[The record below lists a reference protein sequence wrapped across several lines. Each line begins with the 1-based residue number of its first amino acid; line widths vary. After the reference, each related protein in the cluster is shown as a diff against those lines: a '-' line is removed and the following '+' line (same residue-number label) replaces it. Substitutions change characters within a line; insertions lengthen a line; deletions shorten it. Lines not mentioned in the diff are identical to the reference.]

1 MVLAAH
7 FTDAFASLP
16 NVFTAQEVASIIAH
30 GEAVGTAMAGFMAG
44 TPRNNINNK
53 IRITQHA
60 WIDPAPETEW
70 LYMRIEQAALAFN
83 DRIYQFDITGF
94 SESLQY
100 TVYHGNEGGHYD
112 WHVDHGRGLPVQRK
126 LSFSVQLSEP
136 SDYEGGELQI
146 HAANNISVAPKA
158 LGTVIVF
165 PSYNLHRVTPVTA
178 GTRRSLVCWTCGPK
192 FR

>member
-7 FTDAFASLP
+7 FTDAFASFP
-16 NVFTAQEVASIIAH
+16 NVFTAKEVANIIAH
-30 GEAVGTAMAGFMAG
+30 GEALGTAQAGFMLG
-44 TPRNNINNK
+44 TPINNINNK

-60 WIDPAPETEW
+60 WIEWTPETEW
-70 LYMRIEQAALAFN
+70 LYMRIEQAARAFN
-83 DRIYQFDITGF
+83 ERIYQFDITGF
-94 SESLQY
+94 SEPFQY

-112 WHVDHGRGLPVQRK
+112 WHVDQGRGLPVERK

-146 HAANNISVAPKA
+146 RAANNISVPPKA
-158 LGTVIVF
+158 LGTVIVI
-165 PSYNLHRVTPVTA
+165 PSYNLHRVTPATA
-178 GTRRSLVCWTCGPK
+178 GTRRSLVCWANGPR